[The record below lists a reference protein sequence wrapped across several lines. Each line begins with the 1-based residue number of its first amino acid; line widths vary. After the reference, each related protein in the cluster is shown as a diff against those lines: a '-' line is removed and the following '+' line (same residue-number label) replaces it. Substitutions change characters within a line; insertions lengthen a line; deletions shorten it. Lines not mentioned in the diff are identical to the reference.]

1 MITLSQ
7 RSMAAAIIG
16 VFTIPKCH
24 PYTLAWAF
32 ILWPISGNG
41 ITGGVHRLWAHRS
54 YKVSYVN
61 ESLIS
66 ILKTEMTWVFFRPLF
81 PCVYFSCYLI
91 LSQIKA
97 VFGIGLEI
105 IVSIISIQR

>member
-1 MITLSQ
+1 
-7 RSMAAAIIG
+7 MAAAIIG

-54 YKVSYVN
+54 YKVSCVC
-61 ESLIS
+61 ESLIVNF
-66 ILKTEMTWVFFRPLF
+66 KNRNDMCFFFRPLS

-97 VFGIGLEI
+97 VFGIGQEI

>member
-1 MITLSQ
+1 
-7 RSMAAAIIG
+7 MAAAIIG

-54 YKVSYVN
+54 YKVSCVC
-61 ESLIS
+61 ESLIVNF
-66 ILKTEMTWVFFRPLF
+66 KNRNDMCFFSGLF
-81 PCVYFSCYLI
+81 PLAC
-91 LSQIKA
+91 
-97 VFGIGLEI
+97 
-105 IVSIISIQR
+105 ISHVI